1 MHTGVYT
8 LCRAVV
14 QALSCGVNW
23 KVAKCWLEGRWCS
36 LGTIL
41 KYTQGFGVR
50 ETLLF
55 KKTCFFFFVASTLD
69 NLLSVCAVLPFVRN
83 EDKEEYLLHK
93 FVVNIN

>member
-55 KKTCFFFFVASTLD
+55 KKNLVFFVAATLD
-69 NLLSVCAVLPFVRN
+69 NLLSAVLPFVRN